1 MAIGALGRLINPQYL
16 MDNRYVSLRDAA
28 SVGFLCYLTGAAGD
42 TYTVTEA
49 KDAAGTGAQVLA
61 TVTDYWTNTGN
72 GSDAWTRHTQAAAST
87 VVTAAAATENCAY
100 FEVHG
105 VELSDGFDYVK
116 VASTGAGIVIAIL
129 HDLTVQRKPSNLA
142 AIGV

>member
-1 MAIGALGRLINPQYL
+1 MAMLSLGRTLNPQYL
-16 MDNRYVSLRDAA
+16 MDNRYVRLRGADA
-28 SVGFLCYLTGAAGD
+28 VGFLCYLTGAAGD

-87 VVTAAAATENCAY
+87 VTTAAAATQNCCY
-100 FEVHG
+100 FEVNAA
-105 VELSDGFDYVK
+105 ELSSTYDYIK
-116 VASTGAGIVIAIL
+116 VASTGAGIVIAL
-129 HDLTVQRKPSNLA
+129 QTDLVVQRAPANLP